1 MEPQA
6 RYTFVGAA
14 VLALLVVI
22 AAVTGWLLA
31 SGNGRQVRTYTLYFE
46 HESLEGLEPNSE
58 VRMKGIRVG
67 SVDRFAFSQR
77 RPGSVE
83 VIVDVDAGA
92 PVKQSTRA
100 VVDRNLITGIA
111 SIRLVTLAEDSPP
124 LIGAPPNEPH
134 AVIAEGESQMQQI
147 TQTMSQLAQRADDTM
162 RRIGATLSPENQAAL
177 SQTLENLRVATRQAG
192 TLTTRAEAT
201 MTSVGHAA
209 DTLRG
214 SIALASG
221 DFHRLADR
229 YDALG
234 AQAGEELRDAASDVH
249 RLGVD
254 ASRLANRTEDLVTD
268 ADIEL
273 RLTSQQIRTAADAV
287 SMTSR
292 KLDDPRA
299 ALFGPT
305 ASSLGPGETKR

>member
-6 RYTFVGAA
+6 RYRVVGAA
-14 VLALLVVI
+14 VLALLVLI
-22 AAVTGWLLA
+22 AVVTAWLLA
-31 SGNGRQVRTYTLYFE
+31 SGNARELRTYTLYFE

-67 SVDRFAFSQR
+67 SVTRFAFAAR
-77 RPGSVE
+77 RPGAVE
-83 VIVDVDAGA
+83 VVVDVDAGA
-92 PVKQSTRA
+92 PVRQSTRG

-111 SIRLVTLAEDSPP
+111 SIRLVTLAEDSP
-124 LIGAPPNEPH
+124 LLRSAPPNEPY

-177 SQTLENLRVATRQAG
+177 SQTLENLRVATREAG
-192 TLTTRAEAT
+192 ALATRSQAT
-201 MTSVGHAA
+201 MASIGRAA

-214 SIALASG
+214 SVALAG
-221 DFHRLADR
+221 DDFHRLADR
-229 YDALG
+229 YDVLG
-234 AQAGEELRDAASDVH
+234 TRVGDELHEAATDVH
-249 RLGVD
+249 RLGAD
-254 ASRLANRTEDLVTD
+254 ASRLANGTEDLVSD

-287 SMTSR
+287 SMTSK

-299 ALFGPT
+299 ALFGP
-305 ASSLGPGETKR
+305 AAASLGPGETKR